1 MVLMLGIPYDMPI
14 GNFERRAI
22 VATSRFVTALLKD
35 SQNGWN
41 ELLVWAQLV
50 AKEVTPRNRT
60 KLNVNNLFIMVQ
72 SAAQ

>member
-1 MVLMLGIPYDMPI
+1 MLGMPYDISI
-14 GNFERRAI
+14 GNFESRAI
-22 VATSRFVTALLKD
+22 VSTSRFVTALLKV

-41 ELLVWAQLV
+41 ELLVCAQLV
-50 AKEVTPRNRT
+50 AKEVAPSNRT